1 MTLHVFGSINID
13 HVYRLARF
21 PEGGETLV
29 AVAYAVS
36 LGGKGAN
43 QAIAAAKA
51 GAQVHFIGAVGS
63 DGAWAR
69 EALERHGV
77 GVDRVRIAVEATGH
91 AIIFVEPSGEN
102 RIVIHGGANRSVSRD
117 DLEQALRSA
126 QPGDWWLAQNET
138 NLVVES
144 MAMARGRGLRTAY
157 AAAPFDAEAAAEV
170 LPHVDAL
177 FVNEG
182 EDQALRAHLPDA
194 VPAPLKI
201 ITLGA
206 RGAII
211 SKRGEPEIVVPACKV
226 EPIDTTGAG
235 DTFTGVFLASL
246 DAGLDLESAGRT
258 ASAAAAL
265 CVTRAGAAEAAPSRA
280 EIEALLSTPQCPSES
295 H

>member
-13 HVYRLARF
+13 HVYRLTHF
-21 PEGGETLV
+21 PEGGETLT
-29 AVAYAVS
+29 ADAYAVG

-51 GAQVHFIGAVGS
+51 GAGVHFIGAVGE
-63 DGAWAR
+63 DGTWAR
-69 EALERHGV
+69 KALADHGI
-77 GVDRVRIAVEATGH
+77 GVDGVRISAEATGH

-102 RIVIHGGANRSVSRD
+102 CIVIHGGANRTFSPD
-117 DLEQALRSA
+117 DIETALGSA
-126 QPGDWWLAQNET
+126 RPGDWWLAQNET
-138 NLVVES
+138 NLVARS
-144 MAMARGRGLRTAY
+144 MAMARRRGLRTAY

-170 LPHVDAL
+170 LPHLDAL

-194 VPAPLKI
+194 SPPPLKI

-211 SKRGEPEIVVPACKV
+211 AKQGEPEIVVPAYKV
-226 EPIDTTGAG
+226 EPVDTTGAG
-235 DTFTGVFLASL
+235 DAFTGAFLASL
-246 DAGLDLESAGRT
+246 DAGLALESAGRI

-265 CVTRAGAAEAAPSRA
+265 SVMRAGAADASPSRA
-280 EIEALLSTPQCPSES
+280 EIEAFLSEHS
-295 H
+295 